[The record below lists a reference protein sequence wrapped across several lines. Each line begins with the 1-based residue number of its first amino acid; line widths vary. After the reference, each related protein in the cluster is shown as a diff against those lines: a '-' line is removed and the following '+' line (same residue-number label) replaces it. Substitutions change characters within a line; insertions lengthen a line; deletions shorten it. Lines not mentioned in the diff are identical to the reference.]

1 MPQKYELVFLDS
13 NAFAAKLKKFDRGV
27 VLLTR
32 SALTNLLQSAGLE
45 LAGTRWIKSLGGGLW
60 EFRLGPT
67 TTQVLSGIGINSSA
81 LGILHQ
87 RLLLRVFFTLMPS
100 DQILIISIYD
110 KGKDPSKKRQQRE
123 IAEARAKLREFQ
135 HSSNR

>member
-13 NAFAAKLKKFDRGV
+13 SAFAASLKKVDRGV

-32 SALTNLLQSAGLE
+32 AALTNLLQSEGLD

-67 TTQVLSGIGINSSA
+67 TTQVLSGIGLDSNV
-81 LGILHQ
+81 LGIHHQ
-87 RLLLRVFFTLMPS
+87 RLLLRVFFTLIAG
-100 DQILIISIYD
+100 DRILIIAIYD

-135 HSSNR
+135 HKSNH